1 MKTGTSP
8 KTLRIPNDM
17 IADIERVAEEKNT
30 TFSDVAIDRMRQNDN
45 SLTPAVLAKV
55 QTIINLSKNG
65 EIEEAQRE
73 ANSLWARISI

>member
-30 TFSDVAIDRMRQNDN
+30 TFSDVAIDRMRHSDN

-73 ANSLWARISI
+73 ANSLWAKISI